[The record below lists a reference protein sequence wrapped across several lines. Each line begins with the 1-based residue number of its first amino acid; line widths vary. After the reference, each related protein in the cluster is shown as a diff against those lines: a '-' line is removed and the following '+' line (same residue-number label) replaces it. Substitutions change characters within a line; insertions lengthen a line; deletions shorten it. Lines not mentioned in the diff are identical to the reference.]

1 MNFIERNGKKI
12 AIALCFA
19 TCVPVVSA
27 VYAFEA
33 QPGWHGEGEDRYYV
47 LETTREQAKGWLH
60 LDDGTYYFDEN
71 GDLVFGWQTIDSYTY
86 YFDAD
91 GRMLNGEAEI
101 DGVAY
106 LFQEDGR
113 LLSGWNGDFLY
124 NENGYPMT
132 NQFMELEDGSVC
144 YVDEN
149 GQKATGWQTIH
160 GNRYYFYEDGTMAR
174 DMVRLGKE
182 VYYLNEDGYI
192 YEGWRHVNG
201 NYYYFDEYGMMY
213 TDTTAEID
221 GETYVFDSYGVA
233 SSESQRDT
241 GSASSG
247 SGQSGSSGSSSYT
260 DHTFAASGDVVANA
274 YAIMN
279 SGTPYVYGGNT
290 MSGVDCSGFVQLA
303 YRMAGINIPRT
314 AAAQASAGYAV
325 NPSNMQP
332 GDIVIFNGG
341 THAAIYV
348 GNNHIIHAMNPSDGL
363 RVTTI
368 SSFYGTVTSVR
379 RL

>member
-1 MNFIERNGKKI
+1 
-12 AIALCFA
+12 
-19 TCVPVVSA
+19 
-27 VYAFEA
+27 
-33 QPGWHGEGEDRYYV
+33 
-47 LETTREQAKGWLH
+47 
-60 LDDGTYYFDEN
+60 
-71 GDLVFGWQTIDSYTY
+71 
-86 YFDAD
+86 
-91 GRMLNGEAEI
+91 
-101 DGVAY
+101 
-106 LFQEDGR
+106 
-113 LLSGWNGDFLY
+113 
-124 NENGYPMT
+124 
-132 NQFMELEDGSVC
+132 
-144 YVDEN
+144 
-149 GQKATGWQTIH
+149 
-160 GNRYYFYEDGTMAR
+160 
-174 DMVRLGKE
+174 
-182 VYYLNEDGYI
+182 YI

-201 NYYYFDEYGMMY
+201 NSYYFDEYGMMY

-332 GDIVIFNGG
+332 GDIVIFNG
-341 THAAIYV
+341 
-348 GNNHIIHAMNPSDGL
+348 
-363 RVTTI
+363 
-368 SSFYGTVTSVR
+368 
-379 RL
+379 